1 MRYFPTLV
9 INCAV
14 RPYFCGVER
23 IIIAIDGY
31 SSCGKST
38 LAKAL
43 AARLGYAY
51 IDSGAMYRAVTLYF
65 QHRHIPL
72 DDEIAITEALDNI
85 HIEFQYNPVLQQ
97 NETWLNGESVEN
109 AIRSLEVSNAV
120 SPISAIRSVRQSM
133 VALQR
138 KAGQNKGIV
147 MDGRDIGTN
156 VFPLAELKIFMTADS
171 EVRAIRRYEELRA
184 KGEKHSLEAIRQN
197 LSERDRI
204 DTSRAENPLHQAAD
218 ALILDNSALTPE
230 QQLEWALG
238 KVKDSRTQ
246 KD

>member
-1 MRYFPTLV
+1 M
-9 INCAV
+9 
-14 RPYFCGVER
+14 ER

-65 QHRHIPL
+65 QHHHIPL
-72 DDEIAITEALDNI
+72 DDEIAIAEALENI

-97 NETWLNGESVEN
+97 NETWLNGESVES

-120 SPISAIRSVRQSM
+120 SPVSAIKIVRQAM

-138 KAGQNKGIV
+138 KAGLNKGIV

-156 VFPLAELKIFMTADS
+156 VFPEAELKIFMTADP
-171 EVRAIRRYEELRA
+171 EVRAVRRYEELKA
-184 KGEKHSLEAIRQN
+184 KGENHSLEAIRQN

-204 DTSRAENPLHQAAD
+204 DTSRIENPLRQAED
-218 ALILDNSALTPE
+218 ALVLDNSALNPE
-230 QQLEWALG
+230 QQLQWAIQL
-238 KVKDSRTQ
+238 VKDSRTQ
-246 KD
+246 KS

>member
-1 MRYFPTLV
+1 
-9 INCAV
+9 
-14 RPYFCGVER
+14 VER

-65 QHRHIPL
+65 QHHHIPL
-72 DDEIAITEALDNI
+72 DDEAAIVEALENI
-85 HIEFQYNPVLQQ
+85 HIEFHYNPVLQQ
-97 NETWLNGESVEN
+97 NETWLNGEPVET

-120 SPISAIRSVRQSM
+120 SPVSAIKSVRQAM
-133 VALQR
+133 AALQR

-147 MDGRDIGTN
+147 MDGRDIGTH
-156 VFPLAELKIFMTADS
+156 VFPEAELKLFMTADP
-171 EVRAIRRYEELRA
+171 EVRAMRRYEELRA
-184 KGEKHSLEAIRQN
+184 KGENHSLEAIRQN

-204 DTSRAENPLHQAAD
+204 DTSRAENPLRQAAD
-218 ALILDNSALTPE
+218 ALVLDNSQLSQE
-230 QQLEWALG
+230 QQLEWALQR
-238 KVKDSRTQ
+238 VKDSRTQ

>member
-1 MRYFPTLV
+1 
-9 INCAV
+9 
-14 RPYFCGVER
+14 VER

-65 QHRHIPL
+65 QHYHIPL
-72 DDEIAITEALDNI
+72 DDEAAISEALENI

-97 NETWLNGESVEN
+97 NETWLNGESVES

-120 SPISAIRSVRQSM
+120 SPVSAIKSVRQAM

-138 KAGQNKGIV
+138 KAGLNKGIV

-156 VFPLAELKIFMTADS
+156 VFPEAELKIFMTADP

-184 KGEKHSLEAIRQN
+184 KGENHSLEAIRQN

-204 DTSRAENPLHQAAD
+204 DTSRSENPLRQAED
-218 ALILDNSALTPE
+218 ALVLDNSALTPE
-230 QQLEWALG
+230 QQLQWAIQL
-238 KVKDSRTQ
+238 VKDSRTQ
-246 KD
+246 KS